1 MHAVKSQQQTLKQ
14 WYDLWFS
21 EHKRAGYVAVTDFK
35 KQYFYGS
42 NDVERLINA
51 TAGKEKQ
58 FISINAFD
66 VDWGNKVFS
75 RETARLKQIRNIAI
89 DIDQYKLGLTVDEA
103 IDEINALFLDKKIP
117 EPNLVLISR
126 GIQLFYTIDRGASPS
141 IAWLVGYITEQF
153 ISKLQHIGA
162 DSNAK
167 DMSRVMRV
175 PNSINERNNSIV
187 EPYIWN
193 DEAYTLQ
200 KLQEYCRPLEKFSSR
215 EKRRNKLIRLP
226 NNLAL
231 EQYYKTNYA
240 RRNDLLKLFELRNG
254 DFTGCRDVFIYMLAY
269 HQSLILDSQEDVFNA
284 VKSDIKGI
292 YTRDPEAKKDK
303 VTDSWIRKTVRS
315 AYKDAEG
322 FFNHFRDNG
331 YRIVY
336 QSGDGVIK
344 PYKTENVIKKL
355 NITEEEQRALST
367 LRNAEI
373 AKEQHAEYKRNK
385 RRSEGVRPR
394 EEYENERK
402 QRKETLMKQIKA
414 LREQGLKQKE
424 IAEIVGVS
432 QPRVSKILKEIKN
445 ITGVSV

>member
-1 MHAVKSQQQTLKQ
+1 MPLLQQVEQPKLKH
-14 WYDLWFS
+14 WTDLWFN
-21 EHKRAGYVAVTDFK
+21 EHKRAGYVAITNFK
-35 KQYFYGS
+35 KQFFYGA
-42 NDVERLINA
+42 NDVTKVINA
-51 TAGKEKQ
+51 TAGKKQ
-58 FISINAFD
+58 QYISINAFD
-66 VDWGNKVFS
+66 VDFNNKVFS
-75 RETARLKQIRNIAI
+75 RETAKLKQIRNIAI

-103 IDEINALFLDKKIP
+103 IDEINALILDNKIP

-126 GIQLFYTIDRGASPS
+126 GIQLFYTIDRGASPNL
-141 IAWLVGYITEQF
+141 AWLVGYITEQL
-153 ISKLQHIGA
+153 ISKLQHVGA

-175 PNSINERNNSIV
+175 PNSINERNNSV
-187 EPYIWN
+187 VKPYIWN

-200 KLQEYCRPLEKFSSR
+200 ELQAYCRPLEKFASR
-215 EKRRNKLIRLP
+215 KKTKNKIIRLP
-226 NNLAL
+226 SNLAL
-231 EQYYKTNYA
+231 EQFYKTNYA

-269 HQSLILDSQEDVFNA
+269 HQSLILDSQEDVFRS

-292 YTRDPEAKKDK
+292 YTRDPKAKKDK
-303 VTDSWIRKTVRS
+303 LTDSWIRKTVRS

-322 FFNHFRDNG
+322 FFNHFKDNG

-336 QSGDGVIK
+336 KTADGIIK

-355 NITEEEQRALST
+355 NITEEEQRAMST

-373 AKEQHAEYKRNK
+373 AKEQHAEYMRNK

-394 EEYENERK
+394 KEYENERK
-402 QRKETLMKQIKA
+402 QRKEILMQQIKA
-414 LREQGLKQKE
+414 LKEQGLKQKE

-445 ITGVSV
+445 ITGV